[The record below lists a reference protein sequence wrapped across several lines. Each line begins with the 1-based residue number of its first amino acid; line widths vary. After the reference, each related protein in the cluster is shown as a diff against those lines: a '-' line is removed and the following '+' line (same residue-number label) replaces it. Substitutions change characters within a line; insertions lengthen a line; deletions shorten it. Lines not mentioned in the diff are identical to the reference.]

1 MSVPPQLQDP
11 LHYSLRVTA
20 KFIDRT
26 QKLKDARS
34 EAQKDID
41 TYRAQKEEEF
51 KAFEGKVDY
60 NMYYPL
66 SNSRFLIPSQHAG
79 ATKTKQSAIDKETD
93 EKLVVL
99 KESYQVNKDAVV
111 KRLLDRVLLVKTEL
125 HPNMRK
131 L

>member
-1 MSVPPQLQDP
+1 MSVPPHLQDP
-11 LHYSLRVTA
+11 LHHSLRVTA

-41 TYRAQKEEEF
+41 AYRAQKEEEF

-60 NMYYPL
+60 IMFQSL
-66 SNSRFLIPSQHAG
+66 SNSRFLIPSQHSG
-79 ATKTKQSAIDKETD
+79 ATKTKQSAIDNETD

-125 HPNMRK
+125 HPNMKK

>member
-1 MSVPPQLQDP
+1 MSVPPQPQDP
-11 LHYSLRVTA
+11 LQRSLRVTT

-51 KAFEGKVDY
+51 KAFEGKV
-60 NMYYPL
+60 NFIMFQPL
-66 SNSRFLIPSQHAG
+66 SNSRFLIPLQHEG

-93 EKLVVL
+93 EKLTVL
-99 KESYQVNKDAVV
+99 KQSYQSNKDVVV

-125 HPNMRK
+125 HPNMKK